1 MYISHIRIPP
11 PESGP
16 REPTPSLGPS
26 EAVPGQV
33 GSPPE
38 EQAWVSPW
46 PSPVGVT
53 RVSIGLPLW
62 EAQGEG
68 SWEGGGAQTEDG
80 PEQRPSPGAAE
91 TLGRL
96 ACSQGVQVV
105 GTSQWGGWAGLQGG
119 AHREGASGGPEG
131 AGARRWDAR
140 VRWLRPH

>member
-16 REPTPSLGPS
+16 HEPTPSLGPS

-96 ACSQGVQVV
+96 PCSQGVQVV
-105 GTSQWGGWAGLQGG
+105 GTSQWGGGQGC
-119 AHREGASGGPEG
+119 REGLTGKEPLGGQKG